1 MGSQGSRWG
10 APGPLECPPAHPSI
24 HRSCLGSPG
33 KAGGQGQTGPLCRS
47 PCLRQ
52 GPAQRKGLDQPS
64 GAGRIPGSSLRGPSE
79 RPVRGPLCTRA
90 LKLSGGWRFA
100 C

>member
-1 MGSQGSRWG
+1 MGSQGPRWG
-10 APGPLECPPAHPSI
+10 LAHPSI

-33 KAGGQGQTGPLCRS
+33 KAGGQGQTGPLCRG

-64 GAGRIPGSSLRGPSE
+64 GAGRVPGCSLR
-79 RPVRGPLCTRA
+79 A
-90 LKLSGGWRFA
+90 LARDQ
-100 C
+100 